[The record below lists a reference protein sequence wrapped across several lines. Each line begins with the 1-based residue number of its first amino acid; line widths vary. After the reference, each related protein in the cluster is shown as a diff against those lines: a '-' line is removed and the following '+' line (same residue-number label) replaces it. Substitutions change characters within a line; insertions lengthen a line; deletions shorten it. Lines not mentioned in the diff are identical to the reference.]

1 MAGWLATFAGSFIA
15 KVPVSEHGALLNE
28 VLVEISPALMKPD
41 GTWYADY
48 VRLRFAAD
56 KPAG

>member
-15 KVPVSEHGALLNE
+15 RVPVSEHGALLNE
-28 VLVEISPALMKPD
+28 VLVEISPTLMKPD
-41 GTWYADY
+41 GAWYADY

>member
-1 MAGWLATFAGSFIA
+1 
-15 KVPVSEHGALLNE
+15 LNE
-28 VLVEISPALMKPD
+28 VLTEISSALKKPD